1 MRISDWSSDV
11 CSSDLLVA
19 REALAVPAAMLAN
32 ERALLEA
39 GEAGAIRETEAER
52 CDVRAQRVI
61 GGDRGLHECGLLR
74 MDGRIDMPDPRAVGP
89 AGKGALAHRGQ
100 IIGDELGAEFVAF
113 VDDRPEHVRGRFEGE
128 SGRVADARHI
138 GAVSPGRGVDLPDHR
153 AIFLDAHAALA
164 DIAVRPVAPLDL
176 RAALGEGS

>member
-1 MRISDWSSDV
+1 
-11 CSSDLLVA
+11 
-19 REALAVPAAMLAN
+19 
-32 ERALLEA
+32 
-39 GEAGAIRETEAER
+39 
-52 CDVRAQRVI
+52 
-61 GGDRGLHECGLLR
+61 
-74 MDGRIDMPDPRAVGP
+74 MDARIDMPAPIAVGP
-89 AGKGALAHRGQ
+89 AVKGALAHRGQ

-164 DIAVRPVAPLDL
+164 DIAVRPDAHIEL
-176 RAALGEGS
+176 RAVGARRERFGPMMIYRRGQLGDFLAWRADARLAVARS